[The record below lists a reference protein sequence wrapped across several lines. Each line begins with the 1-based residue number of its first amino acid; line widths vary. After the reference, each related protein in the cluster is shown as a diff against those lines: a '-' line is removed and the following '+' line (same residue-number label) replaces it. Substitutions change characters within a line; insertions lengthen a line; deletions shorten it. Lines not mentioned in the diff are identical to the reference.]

1 MRIAFG
7 FVFVLAACGGAST
20 SATESTSAAEQTPRY
35 PCTIGERTLQ
45 VPVPRGFALAAGGD
59 ACMLVDE
66 RSDNTFVSIAAA
78 GPAWQEGELRDLL
91 RASGLL
97 GDQPRFTGRA
107 EGTLLGEHADV
118 ERFVADMPEIGRRAG
133 AAMRSTAFVVLIFA
147 ADPSSA
153 RELETLTR
161 TLGE

>member
-1 MRIAFG
+1 MNFE
-7 FVFVLAACGGAST
+7 L
-20 SATESTSAAEQTPRY
+20 TEDE
-35 PCTIGERTLQ
+35 E
-45 VPVPRGFALAAGGD
+45 
-59 ACMLVDE
+59 MLKAV
-66 RSDNTFVSIAAA
+66 
-78 GPAWQEGELRDLL
+78 
-91 RASGLL
+91 
-97 GDQPRFTGRA
+97 
-107 EGTLLGEHADV
+107 V